1 MHRHFPQTSAFI
13 PTLLVTGLLLP
24 VTLLSQKSEL
34 IDKVRTNNIEAIK
47 VLIATGADLNE
58 REEFYAMTPLILA
71 CNSNYTELAKLLI
84 DGGADIHLKA
94 DNGAT
99 ALIMAAMNSQ
109 ELTELLLSKG
119 ADIHARSNN
128 GTGAFTNCTMG
139 IISGRVGYE
148 LADLLLAK
156 GAEIDELNT
165 TDFYSG
171 YTPLFWA
178 VYDNNEQLV
187 QYLIEH
193 GARVNAS
200 AQNGKTPLSL
210 ASEAGYEA
218 MEALLKSKG
227 AR

>member
-1 MHRHFPQTSAFI
+1 MYKHITQARAFI

-34 IDKVRTNNIEAIK
+34 IDKVRTNDIEA
-47 VLIATGADLNE
+47 VRALIAADADLNE

-71 CNSNYTELAKLLI
+71 CNSNYTVLAKALI
-84 DGGADIHLKA
+84 DGGADIHLQA

-119 ADIHARSNN
+119 ADINARSNN

-148 LADLLLAK
+148 LAELLLAK

-165 TDFYSG
+165 SDFYSG

-187 QYLIEH
+187 NFLMDH
-193 GARVNAS
+193 GANVNAT
-200 AQNGKTPLSL
+200 AKNAKTPLSL
-210 ASEAGYEA
+210 ATESGYERIA
-218 MEALLKSKG
+218 NLLKTRG
-227 AR
+227 AK

>member
-1 MHRHFPQTSAFI
+1 MYRHFPQTSAFI

-24 VTLLSQKSEL
+24 VTLLSQKSEF
-34 IDKVRTNNIEAIK
+34 IDKVRANDIEAVK
-47 VLIATGADLNE
+47 TLIAAGADLNE

-71 CNSNYTELAKLLI
+71 CNSNYTELAKVLI
-84 DGGADIHLKA
+84 ESGADIHLRA

-99 ALIMAAMNSQ
+99 ALIMAAMNSL

-119 ADIHARSNN
+119 ADINARSNN

-139 IISGRVGYE
+139 IISGRIGYE

-165 TDFYSG
+165 NDFYSG

-178 VYDNNEQLV
+178 VYDNNEPLV
-187 QYLIEH
+187 KFLIER
-193 GARVNAS
+193 GANVNAS
-200 AQNGKTPLSL
+200 AKNGKTPLSL
-210 ASEAGYEA
+210 ASEAAYESIVKV
-218 MEALLKSKG
+218 LLANG
-227 AR
+227 AK

>member
-1 MHRHFPQTSAFI
+1 MYRHIPQTSAFI
-13 PTLLVTGLLLP
+13 PTLLVAGLLLP

-34 IDKVRTNNIEAIK
+34 LDKVRSNDLEAVK
-47 VLIATGADLNE
+47 ALVEAGVDLNE
-58 REEFYAMTPLILA
+58 REEFYNMTPLILA
-71 CNSNYTELAKLLI
+71 CNSNYTEVAKVLI
-84 DGGADIHLKA
+84 DGGADIHLRA

-99 ALIMAAMNSQ
+99 ALIMATMNSK
-109 ELTELLLSKG
+109 EITELLLSKG

-148 LADLLLAK
+148 LAELLLAK
-156 GAEIDELNT
+156 GADIDELNT

-178 VYDNNEQLV
+178 VYDNNEPLV
-187 QYLIEH
+187 SFLIEH
-193 GARVNAS
+193 GARVNAR
-200 AQNGKTPLSL
+200 AKNELTPLSL
-210 ASEAGYEA
+210 ASEAGYKA
-218 MEALLKSKG
+218 IEALLISRG